1 MKQTSRQ
8 ARKRIWQAA
17 TSPTEVERTQSEHK
31 RALAMLTAPTV
42 RKTSTEFRIT
52 RSETTIMMRSH
63 YCGQLNESLEG
74 QEITL
79 CGWVHR
85 RRDHGGVIFLDIR
98 DRDGLAQV
106 VFDPDRAE
114 TFAAADRV
122 RSEYVVKVTGKVRL
136 RPAGAGNANMASGMI
151 EVLGYELEVLNE
163 AETPPFPL
171 NEFSDVGEETR
182 LRYRFIDL
190 RRPEMLEKL
199 RLRSRMTT
207 SIRRY
212 LDENGFLDVETPIL
226 TRATPEGARDYLVPS
241 RTHAGSFFAL
251 PQSPQLFKQL
261 LMVAGFDRY
270 YQIAKCFRDE
280 DLRADRQ
287 PEFTQIDIE
296 TSFLDEK
303 DIMGLT
309 EGMIRNLFK
318 EVLDLEFG
326 EFPHM
331 TFEEAMRRYGSDKPD
346 LRNPLELVDVADQL
360 KDVDFKVFSGPAN
373 DPKCRIAALRVPGA
387 GSMPRKQIDDYT
399 KFVSIYGAKGLAY
412 IKVNERAKGVEGLQ
426 SPIVKNIP
434 EANLNVILDRV
445 GAVDGDIV
453 FFGADKAKIV
463 SEALGALRI
472 KVGNDLNL
480 LTCEWAPMW
489 VVDFPMFE
497 ENDDGSFSAL
507 HHPFTAPKCSPEEL
521 EANPATAL
529 SRAYDMVLNGTE
541 LGGGSIRIH
550 RKEMQQAVFRLLGI
564 EESEQEEKFGFLLD
578 ALKYG
583 APPHGGLAFGLD
595 RLVMLMTGAQSIREV
610 IAFPK
615 TQSAACVMTQAPG
628 LVDAKALRELHIR
641 LREQPKA
648 E

>member
-1 MKQTSRQ
+1 
-8 ARKRIWQAA
+8 
-17 TSPTEVERTQSEHK
+17 
-31 RALAMLTAPTV
+31 
-42 RKTSTEFRIT
+42 
-52 RSETTIMMRSH
+52 MMRSH
-63 YCGQLNESLEG
+63 YCGQLNESLDG

-122 RSEYVVKVTGKVRL
+122 RSEYVVKITGKVRL
-136 RPAGAGNANMASGMI
+136 RPAGATNANMASGMI

-163 AETPPFPL
+163 SETPPFPL

-182 LRYRFIDL
+182 LRYRFLDL
-190 RRPEMLEKL
+190 RRPEMAEKL

-207 SIRRY
+207 SIRRF

-303 DIMGLT
+303 EIMGLT
-309 EGMIRNLFK
+309 EQMIRNLFK
-318 EVLDLEFG
+318 EVLGLEFG

-360 KDVDFKVFSGPAN
+360 KEVDFKVFSGPAN
-373 DPKCRIAALRVPGA
+373 DPKCRIAALRVPGGA
-387 GSMPRKQIDDYT
+387 SMPRKQIDDYT
-399 KFVSIYGAKGLAY
+399 KFVGIYGAKGLAY
-412 IKVNERAKGVEGLQ
+412 IKVNERANGVEGLQ

-472 KVGNDLNL
+472 KLGHDLDL
-480 LTCEWAPMW
+480 LTCKWAPMW

-497 ENDDGSFSAL
+497 ENDDGSFTAL
-507 HHPFTAPKCSPEEL
+507 HHPFTAPKCTPQEL
-521 EANPATAL
+521 EANPAGAL

-550 RKEMQQAVFRLLGI
+550 RKEMQQSVFRLLGI
-564 EESEQEEKFGFLLD
+564 NEAEQEEKFGFLLD

-615 TQSAACVMTQAPG
+615 TQSAADVMTQAPG
-628 LVDAKALRELHIR
+628 QVDAKALRELHIR
-641 LREQPKA
+641 LRETPKA